1 MDSVFVVQH
10 LRRHSDD
17 EENVKLIGVY
27 RSAEAARA
35 AIDRLKAQPGFR
47 DNPNVVDAL
56 RDTDD
61 QGFHVDEYPLDKD
74 HWAEGFGP

>member
-10 LRRHSDD
+10 LRRDSDG

-27 RSAEAARA
+27 RSIAAARA

-47 DNPNVVDAL
+47 DNPNIVDAL
-56 RDTDD
+56 RDSDD
-61 QGFHVDEYPLDKD
+61 QGFHVGKYPLDKD
-74 HWAEGFGP
+74 HWVEGFGS

>member
-1 MDSVFVVQH
+1 MESVFVVQH
-10 LRRHSDD
+10 LRRHADG

-27 RSAEAARA
+27 RSATSARA

-56 RDTDD
+56 GDTDD
-61 QGFHVDEYPLDKD
+61 QGFHVAEYPLDKD